1 MEEQGREQYKI
12 LIVDDEP
19 DIREVVSVL
28 LGSEGYRVVQAE
40 NGGSAVEMVYA
51 DKDIDLVLLDIMMPG
66 MTGVETCEMIRK
78 RSNVPILFLTAKSQD
93 QDKVEAYSGGGDD
106 YLVKPFSQTELIMK
120 VKSLLRRYKEYQ
132 KPAQSAQS
140 RPMLGNNIF
149 LDPKS
154 RSAVKDDKRIPLTE
168 KEYAIMQYF
177 ADHRG
182 EIVGNKDLYEGV
194 WRENYLPSDGNTVM
208 VHILNLRKKLE
219 EDANHPELIKTIW
232 GKGYRVE

>member
-1 MEEQGREQYKI
+1 MEQQYKI

-19 DIREVVSVL
+19 DIREVVAVL
-28 LGSEGYRVVQAE
+28 LGSEGYEVIQAE

-51 DKDIDLVLLDIMMPG
+51 DKSIDLVILDIMMPG

-93 QDKVEAYSGGGDD
+93 QDKVDAYSQGGDD

-120 VKSLLRRYKEYQ
+120 VRSLLRRYKEYNNQ
-132 KPAQSAQS
+132 GAQMQNPAAIG
-140 RPMLGNNIF
+140 GNII
-149 LDPKS
+149 LDSKS
-154 RSAVKDDKRIPLTE
+154 RSAIKDEKRIPLTD
-168 KEYAIMQYF
+168 KEYSIMRYF
-177 ADHRG
+177 VEHRG
-182 EIVGNKDLYEGV
+182 EIVGNKELYEGV
-194 WRENYLPSDGNTVM
+194 WNDSYLPSDGNTVM

-219 EDANHPELIKTIW
+219 EDANHPEIIKTIW

>member
-1 MEEQGREQYKI
+1 MEQQYKI

-28 LGSEGYRVVQAE
+28 LGSEGYEVVQAE

-51 DKDIDLVLLDIMMPG
+51 DKAIDLVLLDIMMPG

-93 QDKVEAYSGGGDD
+93 QDKVDAYSQGGDD
-106 YLVKPFSQTELIMK
+106 YLVKPFSQTELLMK

-132 KPAQSAQS
+132 SNPQAQGPQS
-140 RPMLGNNIF
+140 LGGDVI
-149 LDPKS
+149 LDSNS
-154 RSAVKDDKRIPLTE
+154 RSAIKDEKKIPLTD
-168 KEYAIMQYF
+168 KEYAIMRF
-177 ADHRG
+177 FVEHRG
-182 EIVGNKDLYEGV
+182 QIVGNKDIYEGV
-194 WRENYLPSDGNTVM
+194 WNDSYLPSDGNTVM

-219 EDANHPELIKTIW
+219 DDANHPEIIKTIW
-232 GKGYRVE
+232 GKGYRVD